1 MQDWF
6 KFMFGEKAMKKKAE
20 NVHRTL
26 QQVNED
32 AVRKALCDGASPHR
46 LAERVVNRAQRQHP
60 DTWYLAAISQ
70 LTQILK
76 VDAHTAQALVAE
88 FSVHPLMVGKIKR
101 KYDWS
106 LIPD

>member
-1 MQDWF
+1 
-6 KFMFGEKAMKKKAE
+6 MKKKAGQIR
-20 NVHRTL
+20 RTL

-46 LAERVVNRAQRQHP
+46 IAERVVHRAQRQHP
-60 DTWYLAAISQ
+60 DTWYLAAITQ
-70 LTQILK
+70 LAQILK
-76 VDAHTAQALVAE
+76 ISAGDATTLVSE
-88 FSVHPLMVGKIKR
+88 FSVDPIMVVDLKR